1 MKKLLIAV
9 ALLVASSFV
18 FANESIVLE
27 NFWNK
32 GQVIKIIENDKITYV
47 NKSSILNIETGKGD
61 EWWIKISNSVYS
73 KSYHS
78 KDYDL
83 TSDNAGN
90 IVITKK
96 IITFNI
102 SDYL

>member
-1 MKKLLIAV
+1 MKKLLVAV

-32 GQVIKIIENDKITYV
+32 GQVIKIVEYINTNTTYTTYI
-47 NKSSILNIETGKGD
+47 NKSSILNIETGKSID
-61 EWWIKISNSVYS
+61 NDNVWWIKISNSVYS
-73 KSYHS
+73 KSYS
-78 KDYDL
+78 PTQYDIS
-83 TSDNAGN
+83 SDNAGN

-96 IITFNI
+96 
-102 SDYL
+102 

>member
-18 FANESIVLE
+18 FANESIILE

-32 GQVIKIIENDKITYV
+32 GQVIKIVEYTNITYTTYI
-47 NKSSILNIETGKGD
+47 NKSSILNIETGKGID
-61 EWWIKISNSVYS
+61 KDNVWWIKISNSVYS
-73 KSYHS
+73 KSYS
-78 KDYDL
+78 STQYDI

-96 IITFNI
+96 
-102 SDYL
+102 